1 VLGQAAVRVR
11 LHLVLPVL
19 HQVSDHLVLRQV
31 VHREA
36 HQVRLL

>member
-1 VLGQAAVRVR
+1 VVDRAAVRVR

-19 HQVSDHLVLRQV
+19 HQVAGHLVLRQL